1 MLALGVIRARRRD
14 TLCAVMLKH
23 YFYVVFMENVATIYE
38 NSQVRILSLLILV
51 ISLIKLNWVCV
62 LSLLILTINY

>member
-51 ISLIKLNWVCV
+51 ISLIKLN
-62 LSLLILTINY
+62 